1 MRKIRTI
8 DDLLD
13 SLASESQRRKQEM
26 ITLNFLLD
34 SRRKHEVQVVCRSSV
49 VLAYAHWEQF
59 VHHAAQVYIGY
70 VDSRRLSLDK
80 LSLNFQ
86 VIGCQRLIQDVINYQ
101 SEFCYQSQ
109 LIEQLK
115 LRSSETLTLE
125 YDKMKQKSNLDAGSF
140 QRICEILGLETNLWR
155 DKYGFINDLYRTR
168 CNIAHGELSS
178 DSPQVEYA
186 KEVLDFVI
194 HGIDHFKTDI
204 ENAALNEDYLL

>member
-1 MRKIRTI
+1 
-8 DDLLD
+8 
-13 SLASESQRRKQEM
+13 M

-34 SRRKHEVQVVCRSSV
+34 GRRKHEVKVICRSSV

-59 VHHAAQVYIGY
+59 VHHAAEVYINY

-80 LSLNFQ
+80 LSLNLQ
-86 VIGCQRLIQDVINYQ
+86 IVGCQRLIKNVINYK
-101 SEFCYQSQ
+101 SEFGYQSQ

-115 LRSSETLTLE
+115 LKCSETVTLR
-125 YDKMKQKSNLDAGSF
+125 YDEMKQKSNLDAESF
-140 QRICEILGLETNLWR
+140 QRICEILGIETTLWR

-204 ENAALNEDYLL
+204 ENAALNKDYLL